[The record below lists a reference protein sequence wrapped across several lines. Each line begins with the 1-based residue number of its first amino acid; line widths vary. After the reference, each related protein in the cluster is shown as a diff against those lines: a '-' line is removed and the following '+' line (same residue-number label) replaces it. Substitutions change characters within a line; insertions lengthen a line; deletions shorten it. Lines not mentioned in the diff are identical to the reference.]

1 MILRTRTRRVL
12 GIGAVA
18 VVAVAM
24 VLWWLLFSG
33 DEPAD
38 LVASDIAAPPATD
51 QGVVTEPSEADA
63 TDTVEMS
70 PVTGGDAESSEAA
83 AGSAVSESPGPAA
96 VTIVAEAVGGSGLA
110 GEGNV
115 DDSNDSSAPIAGE
128 GNVDDPSDPN
138 ALIAGTW
145 NVVRNDR
152 SFVGFRVEEDLVI
165 GEGTLVGRTHDMSGF
180 IQIGGGAIE
189 AVQIEANM
197 SAVKTHRPMRDT
209 LLHRALDTDQFPTA
223 TFVLTRPVVLPAG
236 TANGAAVSAEAVG
249 DLTVRGF
256 TNPVVVAIDAQFVDD
271 VLVMVGTV
279 GVRWEDYGVQV
290 PSVPMVSVEGQ
301 GTVEL
306 QVLLTR

>member
-1 MILRTRTRRVL
+1 M
-12 GIGAVA
+12 
-18 VVAVAM
+18 VAVAT

-33 DEPAD
+33 DEPAEVDLSAAVAD
-38 LVASDIAAPPATD
+38 LVASDISAPPATD
-51 QGVVTEPSEADA
+51 QGAVTEPSEADA
-63 TDTVEMS
+63 TD
-70 PVTGGDAESSEAA
+70 AA
-83 AGSAVSESPGPAA
+83 AGSAVSESSGPAA
-96 VTIVAEAVGGSGLA
+96 VAIAARPSEAAGGA
-110 GEGNV
+110 GE
-115 DDSNDSSAPIAGE
+115 DSI
-128 GNVDDPSDPN
+128 DDPSDPN
-138 ALIAGTW
+138 APITGAW
-145 NVVRNDR
+145 NVRNDR